1 MGRKGLT
8 ISYDR
13 SEMGSQSS
21 AAVTSS
27 GNQHV
32 FDNIEVVVR
41 SWIFNEIPQF
51 G

>member
-1 MGRKGLT
+1 MGKKGLT

-21 AAVTSS
+21 AAATSNFS
-27 GNQHV
+27 QHA
-32 FDNIEVVVR
+32 FDNREVVVH
-41 SWIFNEIPQF
+41 SWIFNEISQF